1 MIAPMG
7 RFAKIWMLAAVCVV
21 VAANWAFSPDARGNA
36 QTEVLGPTY
45 TQRALE
51 RFEVEGIHVGMPR
64 DEVASA
70 LAGRGYT
77 FRNPGGR
84 EGEGHWS
91 SADGELF
98 LFDFVD
104 RNGVVV
110 AESFVYDRP
119 YTYEERQDLEAR
131 RADLVVL
138 LGRPTHWMQWR
149 TGFGTIGDTFKYV
162 SQRSQLPYLD
172 DAWSCYVN
180 WRCEA
185 EEGTDCRSAV
195 RRVRGLVVR
204 GSFTAGG
211 LSVEVTDY
219 RRRAA
224 AFRRDRAFLEQD
236 TSGAMCPIIGLH
248 H

>member
-7 RFAKIWMLAAVCVV
+7 RFARIWMLAAVCVV
-21 VAANWAFSPDARGNA
+21 AAASWAFAPDARGNA

-45 TQRALE
+45 SQHALE
-51 RFEVEGIHVGMPR
+51 DFEIDGIHLGMPR
-64 DEVASA
+64 DQVAST
-70 LAGRGYT
+70 LADRGYT

-91 SADGELF
+91 SARGELF
-98 LFDFVD
+98 LFDFVE
-104 RNGVVV
+104 RGGVTVV
-110 AESFVYDRP
+110 ESFVYDRP
-119 YTYEERQDLEAR
+119 YTYEERQDLDAR
-131 RADLVVL
+131 RADLIAL

-162 SQRSQLPYLD
+162 SQRSQLQHVD
-172 DAWSCYVN
+172 DAWSCYVD
-180 WRCEA
+180 WRCQA
-185 EEGTDCRSAV
+185 QQGTDCRPAV
-195 RRVRGLVVR
+195 QRVRGLVVS

-224 AFRRDRAFLEQD
+224 EFRRDRAFRTQD
-236 TSGAMCPIIGLH
+236 ATGAYCPILPV
-248 H
+248 